1 MHLPTFHHNLVVPD
15 LADWKKRSTVKMYQ
29 YTDDL
34 MLTSDL
40 IKVLEK
46 AAPSL
51 TAHLQKKGWAINP
64 WEVKDQ
70 GCQSNFLV
78 LSSWVLPSAI
88 IDKVQAFPVPMT
100 PKQLQEFWGIVLQC
114 LYDHQYLR

>member
-1 MHLPTFHHNLVVPD
+1 VHLPTFHHNLVAPD
-15 LADWKKRSTVKMYQ
+15 LADWNKRSTVKMYQ

-78 LSSWVLPSAI
+78 LGLTQSSWVLPSSS
-88 IDKVQAFPVPMT
+88 VPSSHDT
-100 PKQLQEFWGIVLQC
+100 KTVAGVLGYSITVS
-114 LYDHQYLR
+114 L

>member
-1 MHLPTFHHNLVVPD
+1 
-15 LADWKKRSTVKMYQ
+15 MYQ

-46 AAPSL
+46 AGPSL

-78 LSSWVLPSAI
+78 LSSWVLPSSS
-88 IDKVQAFPVPMT
+88 VPSSHDT
-100 PKQLQEFWGIVLQC
+100 KTVAGVLGYSITVS
-114 LYDHQYLR
+114 L